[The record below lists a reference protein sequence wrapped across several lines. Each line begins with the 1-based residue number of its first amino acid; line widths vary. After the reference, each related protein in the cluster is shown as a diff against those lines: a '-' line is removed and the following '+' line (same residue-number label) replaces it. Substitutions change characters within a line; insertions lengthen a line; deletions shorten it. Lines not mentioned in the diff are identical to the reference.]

1 MESLQKSDQIQAV
14 ALKTKCRTS
23 LATITT
29 DERAILKSVNS
40 IDNTLAV
47 RSELASITSLR
58 VENPNLATAFIA
70 SNMVYLC
77 SVIGIELSKA
87 QEIDMIDEVGQVG
100 WLTMADF
107 KLILDRAK
115 RHKFFH
121 KDYQEFL
128 QLFWDYVD
136 ERLERAFSIESS
148 KVDTIDNTPR
158 VAETLQLK
166 HLTSEN
172 IKQQ

>member
-1 MESLQKSDQIQAV
+1 MPAVIGNERQMLQAV
-14 ALKTKCRTS
+14 KSIDDALAIREQ
-23 LATITT
+23 LATVI
-29 DERAILKSVNS
+29 
-40 IDNTLAV
+40 
-47 RSELASITSLR
+47 SLR
-58 VENPNLATAFIA
+58 VENPALSDAFIGE
-70 SNMVYLC
+70 NMLYIT
-77 SVIGIELSKA
+77 SVIGIELTPP
-87 QEIDMIDEVGQVG
+87 QRIDMLDEIGQVG

-148 KVDTIDNTPR
+148 KVNTIDNTPR
-158 VAETLQLK
+158 IAETLQLK
-166 HLTSEN
+166 HLMPNNEVN
-172 IKQQ
+172 N